1 MLLQTKVKETF
12 TSTKRNET
20 KRTSVPKD
28 TVPINSSQT
37 SISSQDLPH
46 AQVYEG
52 QKNQLKSVLPKKK
65 KMKYS
70 KGVKYDSANI
80 DDDVHNEDDI
90 QTEQEEEEDELQDD
104 LVLEKDEEDD
114 PEEVLHDDEIE
125 DEGTDDDFTSGEEMD
140 VRQTQDWSLL
150 NKRGLKPKI
159 PQEFVHSNTSVAE
172 QVSLDSDLTN
182 SLTRNKKYLMSDD
195 DLRRIIEDQQGIIE
209 KLRSRLDGAKKL
221 ELNPIQ
227 EGHVRKLVKFELWKR
242 IQFVRHTHILDGY
255 ETDGTIGKFVMDR
268 LNIDTNCR
276 EGFWECYKHVVRKT
290 LKQQRNVVHSAL
302 RKKFIGTFT
311 FINCFFFLGVLN

>member
-1 MLLQTKVKETF
+1 MLFQTKVKETF
-12 TSTKRNET
+12 TSTKKKET
-20 KRTSVPKD
+20 KRISVPKD
-28 TVPINSSQT
+28 TVPIKSSQT
-37 SISSQDLPH
+37 SILSQDLPH

-52 QKNQLKSVLPKKK
+52 QKNQLSSVVQKRKKRK
-65 KMKYS
+65 TS
-70 KGVKYDSANI
+70 KDVEYDSSNS
-80 DDDVHNEDDI
+80 DDDVHDEDDI
-90 QTEQEEEEDELQDD
+90 QMEEEEEEDELQDD
-104 LVLEKDEEDD
+104 LVIEEDEEHD
-114 PEEVLHDDEIE
+114 PEEVVHDDEIE
-125 DEGTDDDFTSGEEMD
+125 DEGTDDDFTSGGDMD
-140 VRQTQDWSLL
+140 VRQTQECSLL
-150 NKRGLKPKI
+150 NRRGLKAKI
-159 PQEFVHSNTSVAE
+159 PKEFIHSNTSVAE

-195 DLRRIIEDQQGIIE
+195 DLRRIIENQQSIIE

-242 IQFVRHTHILDGY
+242 IQFVRHTHVLDGY

-302 RKKFIGTFT
+302 RKKFIGTFI
-311 FINCFFFLGVLN
+311 FMNCFFFGFLI